1 MTDRVKVALLQCSL
15 YLSDE
20 NLDTGAGPHFRN
32 SWDQGGTLPLSV
44 RKTQWLSEA
53 FFFFPCHK
61 AKQPWMLT
69 TAGEWGFRKFLVG
82 EREKWNTRSLCK
94 ERDHRCPCE
103 VGMCLHGTHPG
114 LLSHDLRPLA
124 CPNSPAPEGN
134 AACTCDSCSPY
145 TFSFCFRLEK
155 TLPSFDPFKTL
166 PQPLSHICFSR
177 RKNII
182 KSFTLLHCIIVRNSV
197 LFVNA
202 WSDIH
207 FCTVWRYFQMKHKRC
222 QR

>member
-1 MTDRVKVALLQCSL
+1 MWVWQENQGWGSWREKWNEWQSKSSTLTVQPLPKWWKSRHRSGAAFQKLLGPGWDSAIVCQEDSVIVWSL
-15 YLSDE
+15 
-20 NLDTGAGPHFRN
+20 
-32 SWDQGGTLPLSV
+32 
-44 RKTQWLSEA
+44 
-53 FFFFPCHK
+53 FFFPCHK

-182 KSFTLLHCIIVRNSV
+182 KSFTFTLYNC
-197 LFVNA
+197 
-202 WSDIH
+202 
-207 FCTVWRYFQMKHKRC
+207 KK
-222 QR
+222 